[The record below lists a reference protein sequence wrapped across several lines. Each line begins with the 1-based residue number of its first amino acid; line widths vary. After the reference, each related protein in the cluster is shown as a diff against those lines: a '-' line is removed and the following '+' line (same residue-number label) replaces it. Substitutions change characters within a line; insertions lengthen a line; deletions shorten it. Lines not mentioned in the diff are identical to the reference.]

1 VRGSADD
8 GRGPVSQALFAHTWR
23 SQRTKLLVVCVA
35 IAAWSAFLPVI
46 YQSFGVQMRSLVDSG
61 IIPKQLTNFGGGDV
75 FSLGGAIALG
85 YVHPISIILLS
96 VFAIGF
102 TTSAVAGERQRG
114 TLEVLLARPL
124 SRRQVY
130 LTLLAAVLVFIG
142 LVLVAA
148 LIGTMIGSAVVGVFD
163 QLAID
168 RLPILWLNG
177 ILLWGSIAAIGLA
190 ASVSFDRL
198 TPALGIT
205 MAIVVVSYFLDILG
219 SLWPDAAGLQKYSLF
234 HYLTARDILGGTVD
248 LVGFGILGAVAAIA
262 VGVALGVFPRRDL
275 AAPS

>member
-1 VRGSADD
+1 MSR
-8 GRGPVSQALFAHTWR
+8 ALFAHTWR
-23 SQRTKLLVVCVA
+23 SQRTKLLVVCIA
-35 IAAWSAFLPVI
+35 IAAWSVFLPVI
-46 YQSFGVQMRSLVDSG
+46 YQSFGVQMKSLVDSG

-75 FSLGGAIALG
+75 FSLSGAVALG

-124 SRRQVY
+124 SRRTVY
-130 LTLLAAVLVFIG
+130 ATLLASVLVFVG
-142 LVLVAA
+142 LVLAA
-148 LIGTMIGSAVVGVFD
+148 ASIGTLIGSAIMGVVNE
-163 QLAID
+163 LAVD
-168 RLPILWLNG
+168 RLPTLWLNG
-177 ILLWGSIAAIGLA
+177 FLLWGAIAAIGLA

-205 MAIVVVSYFLDILG
+205 MAIVVVSYFVDILG
-219 SLWPDAAGLQKYSLF
+219 SLWPDAAGLQRYSLF
-234 HYLTARDILGGTVD
+234 HYLAARDILNGTLD
-248 LVGFGILGAVAAIA
+248 LVGFALLALVGSIAI
-262 VGVALGVFPRRDL
+262 GLALIVFPRRDL

>member
-1 VRGSADD
+1 MSR
-8 GRGPVSQALFAHTWR
+8 ALFAHTWR
-23 SQRTKLLVVCVA
+23 SQRTKLLVVCIA
-35 IAAWSAFLPVI
+35 IAAWSVFLPVI
-46 YQSFGVQMRSLVDSG
+46 YQSFGVQMKSLVDSG

-75 FSLGGAIALG
+75 FSLSGAVALG

-124 SRRQVY
+124 SRRTVY
-130 LTLLAAVLVFIG
+130 ATLLASVLVFVG
-142 LVLVAA
+142 LVLAA
-148 LIGTMIGSAVVGVFD
+148 ASIGTLIGSAIVGVVNE
-163 QLAID
+163 LAVD
-168 RLPILWLNG
+168 RLPTLWLNG
-177 ILLWGSIAAIGLA
+177 FLLWGAIAAIGLA

-205 MAIVVVSYFLDILG
+205 MAIVVVSYFVDILG
-219 SLWPDAAGLQKYSLF
+219 SLWPDAAGLQRYSLF
-234 HYLTARDILGGTVD
+234 HYLAARDILNGTLD
-248 LVGFGILGAVAAIA
+248 LVGFALLALVGSIAI
-262 VGVALGVFPRRDL
+262 GLALIVFPRRDL